1 MPHRAIP
8 RLNRTRAKTLRQSM
22 TDAEQRLW
30 YRLRAHRLSGASF
43 RRQFPI
49 GRYIVDFVCLDA
61 RVIVELDGGQHAD
74 SIKDAARDGWLR
86 SQGSK
91 VLRFWN
97 NDVLSNTNGVV
108 QTIADAVSSVSPP
121 SLNLPRKGG
130 GKGSEQGAT
139 E

>member
-121 SLNLPRKGG
+121 SLDRK
-130 GKGSEQGAT
+130 ST
-139 E
+139 RLNSSH

>member
-1 MPHRAIP
+1 
-8 RLNRTRAKTLRQSM
+8 M

-86 SQGSK
+86 SQGFK

-121 SLNLPRKGG
+121 SLTLPRKGG
-130 GKGSEQGAT
+130 GNAPEHGAR
-139 E
+139 